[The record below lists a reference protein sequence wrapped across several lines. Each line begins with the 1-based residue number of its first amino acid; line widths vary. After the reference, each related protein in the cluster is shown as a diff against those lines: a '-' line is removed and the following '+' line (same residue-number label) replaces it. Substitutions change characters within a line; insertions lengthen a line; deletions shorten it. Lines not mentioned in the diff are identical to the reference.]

1 MKVVDKM
8 LGLIGLEME
17 EVEDYQEEE
26 TREEWQSETRGK
38 KAPVVSLHTQKN
50 IKMIIVKPGTY
61 DDVQEVAEHLKN
73 RRPTIVNLEDTEKE
87 LAQRIV
93 DFMSGATYALSG
105 NLQKISAGIFV
116 CTPSNI
122 DITGAISEEKEKP
135 FFAWGTKF

>member
-17 EVEDYQEEE
+17 EVDDLQEEDSE
-26 TREEWQSETRGK
+26 QEWQKETKGK
-38 KAPVVSLHTQKN
+38 KSPVVSLHSQKN
-50 IKMIIVKPGTY
+50 IKMIIVKPSTY

-93 DFMSGATYALSG
+93 DFMSGATYALNG

-116 CTPSNI
+116 CAPSNV
-122 DITGAISEEKEKP
+122 DIYGGNENSHEKS
-135 FFAWGTKF
+135 FFAWGGK